1 MGHPAAAARHRGRQP
16 AAARAVPGG
25 GEPGRPGVEQRVDH
39 RRVPRVLDGAAAV
52 ALDEGQHHVL
62 AAQPGQQLVGRGAA
76 ERVVRR
82 LRGEHALVAQA
93 RGHLAGLLVG
103 ERGRAA
109 GGDRHGG
116 DELRAEGEAGHPG
129 HRQDGDGPGRGGPVP
144 AGDPGDP
151 QHGQRRRDDH
161 DDDQHDGGDRRTD
174 RARGAERA
182 LDELPGVAEQD
193 PVEHRVEGA
202 PEHGQEA
209 HVEHLEDRQ
218 QPRAAPPT
226 AAAACR
232 IRGGSTSRSA
242 TPRSSSTGMRTSAA
256 GVSWSTSR
264 GGRARGRRSGT
275 RPR

>member
-1 MGHPAAAARHRGRQP
+1 MTLGGLPARLVERRAEGQPVAGDEAAVAVLVVDLHAGVERRVGHPAAAAGHRGRQP

-62 AAQPGQQLVGRGAA
+62 AAQPGQQLVGRGGA
-76 ERVVRR
+76 ERVVGR

-144 AGDPGDP
+144 ADDPGDP

-174 RARGAERA
+174 RAR
-182 LDELPGVAEQD
+182 
-193 PVEHRVEGA
+193 
-202 PEHGQEA
+202 
-209 HVEHLEDRQ
+209 
-218 QPRAAPPT
+218 
-226 AAAACR
+226 
-232 IRGGSTSRSA
+232 RS
-242 TPRSSSTGMRTSAA
+242 RTSPRGTPGRCRA
-256 GVSWSTSR
+256 GPSR
-264 GGRARGRRSGT
+264 TPGRRGARARTGSPCRA
-275 RPR
+275 P